1 MASADRNGP
10 AASLAGPGAG
20 RRRTRSRPAAPADP
34 PPLPAPPPE
43 RPAALSPIDVVHQI
57 RAPLTALRLRLETLE
72 LMVDPQARDIVH
84 AAVLETVR
92 LGGMLRGILDDERG
106 RRTGRCLVAVDA
118 AEVVRVRCAAWSEA
132 ARRRE
137 VTLAARVSPCV
148 VAAVPGA
155 VEQILDILIDNALRF
170 APRASSVRVCST
182 RAAGR
187 LDLHVVD
194 AGPGMAGADLARG
207 PERFRRGPDSD
218 GTGLGLAIARDLLAA
233 CGGEL
238 MLRAAVPTGL
248 DAVAVLRLR

>member
-1 MASADRNGP
+1 MMASADRNGP

-106 RRTGRCLVAVDA
+106 RR
-118 AEVVRVRCAAWSEA
+118 
-132 ARRRE
+132 RRE

-155 VEQILDILIDNALRF
+155 VEQILGILIDNALRF